1 MFVWHRFHRPQ
12 SSVCLHVGASC
23 LTSLFSLTPLRNE
36 ETRARVAVRGPEHRN
51 IGWYTYSIHYYS
63 TVRKLTFMLWFI
75 KSKEAGRVVFGINAF
90 SKLVNTEAEKHFLC
104 CFAISVFGGY
114 FRVATSEKCCVLL
127 TAFWLCLVFN
137 ELLQCWECC
146 RTVLQ
151 RMVPQIG
158 PFESV
163 RKLFI

>member
-1 MFVWHRFHRPQ
+1 MASFSLPSEQCFPPCWRLVSDLSLLPQ
-12 SSVCLHVGASC
+12 STEEWWDQRPGGCAGPG
-23 LTSLFSLTPLRNE
+23 TSELR
-36 ETRARVAVRGPEHRN
+36 
-51 IGWYTYSIHYYS
+51 YTYYS
-63 TVRKLTFMLWFI
+63 TFRKLTFMLCFY
-75 KSKEAGRVVFGINAF
+75 KAGRVLFGINAF
-90 SKLVNTEAEKHFLC
+90 SKLENTEEGKHFLC
-104 CFAISVFGGY
+104 CSAISAFGGY

-127 TAFWLCLVFN
+127 TALWLCLVFN

-158 PFESV
+158 PFENV